1 MTTTRI
7 EEVVNESFIG
17 FSPKVKGLDGDILDE
32 LTDDIRKALTEAH
45 QAGIDEAVECLYE
58 VDVDKTPTIQDEAW
72 GNQFS
77 SKTEAFWYGQ
87 EQYRKDILQEL
98 MALKEG
104 DKRTL

>member
-1 MTTTRI
+1 MTTRI
-7 EEVVNESFIG
+7 EEIFG
-17 FSPKVKGLDGDILDE
+17 PKCETYEENCPTCEVY
-32 LTDDIRKALTEAH
+32 KAIEEAH